1 MKKLFT
7 YITILASVLSFGQ
20 ARVDVGVQGFAEDPS
35 GTVHFDITLE
45 CTRTDTAFVAF
56 SDLVFTFDWEQFTNP
71 TVSVSSNGNAQS
83 RTGNTSIS
91 PGFIRFG
98 SQNNAEK
105 VIYTMNPQ
113 FIDSQAQFNDNVIA
127 LDKGTTYST
136 VHVEITGYTGIA
148 DPALTWVTSGARNES
163 VSSMYCFSTRQ
174 PKFVSSEAE
183 LRFTDFPTLGS
194 PRLNLT
200 VFLEGPYNSSTGE
213 MNTTLNSSGLI
224 PLSNPYSGAPW
235 NHTGGE
241 SVTTIPNADVVDW
254 VLVEIRET
262 ALVQNAS
269 ASTSLATRAGFLLK
283 DGTIV
288 DTDGSSY
295 LEFDNTE
302 FDDAKKQFV
311 VIYHRNHLAV
321 MSSDSLTY
329 NDSLPPIARWE
340 YDFTT
345 GTSAMFGG
353 STGAKV
359 TSGIAMMI
367 SGDADGTGQ
376 ISASDKN
383 TFWQPAN
390 GSLNTYSNADFNM
403 DGQISASDANAM
415 WRTNNGR
422 ITATP

>member
-7 YITILASVLSFGQ
+7 YITLLASALSFGQ
-20 ARVDVGVQGFAEDPS
+20 TRIDVGVINFMESPS

-45 CTRTDTAFVAF
+45 CTRSDTAFIAF
-56 SDLVFTFDWEQFTNP
+56 SDLVFTFDWSQFTNP
-71 TVSVSSNGNAQS
+71 MVSVSSNRYVHS

-98 SQNNAEK
+98 SQNNANK

-113 FIDSQAQFNDNVIA
+113 FIDSQSQFNDNVIA
-127 LDKGTTYST
+127 LDNGVVYSS

-148 DPALTWVTSGARNES
+148 DPAFSWVTSGARNES
-163 VSSMYCFSTRQ
+163 ISNMYCFTTRQ
-174 PKFVSSEAE
+174 PKFVSSAAE
-183 LRFTDFPTLGS
+183 MRFSDFPSLGS
-194 PRLNLT
+194 PRLDLT
-200 VFLEGPYNSSTGE
+200 VFLEGAFNSATGE
-213 MNTTLNSSGLI
+213 MNTTLNTNGLI

-235 NHTGGE
+235 NYAGGE

-262 ALVQNAS
+262 YLVSNAA
-269 ASTSLATRAGFLLK
+269 ASSSLAKRAGFLLK

-288 DTDGSSY
+288 DLDGSSY

-302 FDDAKKQFV
+302 FNPNKKQFV
-311 VIYHRNHLAV
+311 VVYHRNHLAV
-321 MSSDSLTY
+321 MSADSLTY

-340 YDFTT
+340 YDFST
-345 GTSAMFGG
+345 GASAMYGG
-353 STGAKV
+353 VTGAKV
-359 TSGIAMMI
+359 KSGVSMMMA
-367 SGDADGTGQ
+367 GDADGTGQ

-383 TFWQPAN
+383 SYWQPAN
-390 GSLNTYSNADFNM
+390 GNLNIYSNADFNM
-403 DGQISASDANAM
+403 DGQISASDANMM